1 MASRRPPPAS
11 RRGNS
16 RPSGQGSSA
25 SHSQPPGTKPGR
37 GNKGKRDNRRDQKEI
52 TIAFERKKS
61 SSQARPFRKNFQAK
75 ARPRS
80 DSGDKAPR
88 REQPSRPVSSA
99 RRPPCPHYPDC
110 HGCPFIGIPYE
121 QQLDKKQAQVAAA
134 FADYASL
141 RSVSIPTPVASPYRF
156 GYRTRVKL
164 AVQRIKGKPVI
175 GLYRPE
181 SHRVIDASACP
192 VHPRPVNALVRTLK
206 QLIETLGITPYDE
219 RHDIGQLRYLDI
231 RYSFWQRRL
240 LLTLVTRHMDFP
252 QVRDLTRELRR
263 HCPQLL
269 GVVQNINDTPGREG
283 NSIWGH
289 RFHPLRG
296 RDSLIERMGHLQLH
310 SPADAFTQINPPV
323 ADQLYQ
329 TVLEWVELSKERIAL
344 DLYCGTGPIA
354 LYLAGQASLVIGI
367 DDNTRA
373 IRVAKEN
380 ARRNGYHNT
389 RFFAGDAARQ
399 LRQTASQLARVD
411 CIVVNPPRA
420 GLSSHAFTAL
430 EAVAAPRLAYV
441 SCEPLSLARDLDHL
455 GQAGYRVAKVQPFDM
470 FPQTDK
476 VETLVLLDRTGRLD
490 SAGDDDRSLPQM
502 VSSTTVETDA

>member
-1 MASRRPPPAS
+1 MASRRPFSPA

-16 RPSGQGSSA
+16 RPGGPGSSA
-25 SHSQPPGTKPGR
+25 SHSQPSGTKPGH
-37 GNKGKRDNRRDQKEI
+37 GNKGNRDNRRGQKEN
-52 TIAFERKKS
+52 TIASERKNS
-61 SSQARPFRKNFQAK
+61 SFQAQPFRKKFQAK

-80 DSGDKAPR
+80 GSGDKAPQ
-88 REQPSRPVSSA
+88 REQSGRPASAA

-110 HGCPFIGIPYE
+110 YGCPFIGIPYE

-141 RSVSIPTPVASPYRF
+141 RSVTIPAPVASVHRF
-156 GYRTRVKL
+156 GYRARVKL

-181 SHRVIDASACP
+181 SHRVIDASVCP
-192 VHPRPVNALVRTLK
+192 VHPRPVNALVQTLK
-206 QLIETLGITPYDE
+206 QLIEQLGITPYDE

-263 HCPQLL
+263 LCPQLI

-283 NSIWGH
+283 NSIWGQ

-296 RDSLIERMGHLQLH
+296 RDSLLERMGHLQLH

-323 ADQLYQ
+323 AHLLYQ
-329 TVLEWVELSKERIAL
+329 TVVDWAELSKERIAL
-344 DLYCGTGPIA
+344 DLYCGIGPIA
-354 LYLAGQASLVIGI
+354 LYLAGQASLVVGI

-399 LRQTASQLARVD
+399 LRQTASQLARID

-420 GLSSHAFTAL
+420 GLSSHAFAAL
-430 EAVAAPRLAYV
+430 EAVAAPRLVYV

-455 GQAGYRVAKVQPFDM
+455 GQAGYRVVKVQPFDM

-476 VETLVLLDRTGRLD
+476 VETLVLIDRTGRT
-490 SAGDDDRSLPQM
+490 G
-502 VSSTTVETDA
+502 

>member
-1 MASRRPPPAS
+1 MASRRPSSPSP

-25 SHSQPPGTKPGR
+25 SHSQPPGTKPGH
-37 GNKGKRDNRRDQKEI
+37 GNKGNRNNRRGQKE
-52 TIAFERKKS
+52 TTSAFERKKS

-88 REQPSRPVSSA
+88 HEQPGRPAA

-141 RSVSIPTPVASPYRF
+141 RSVTIPTPVASTHRF

-181 SHRVIDASACP
+181 SHRVIDASACA
-192 VHPRPVNALVRTLK
+192 VHPRPVNALVDTLK
-206 QLIETLGITPYDE
+206 QLIEKLRITPYDE

-283 NSIWGH
+283 NSIWGQ

-296 RDSLIERMGHLQLH
+296 RDSLLEQMGHLRLH

-323 ADQLYQ
+323 AHQLYQ
-329 TVLEWVELSKERIAL
+329 TVLEWTELNKEHIAL
-344 DLYCGTGPIA
+344 DLYCGIGPIA

-399 LRQTASQLARVD
+399 LRQTASQLARID
-411 CIVVNPPRA
+411 CIVVNPPRV
-420 GLSSHAFTAL
+420 GLSSHAFAAL

-441 SCEPLSLARDLDHL
+441 SCDPLSLARDLDHL

-476 VETLVLLDRTGRLD
+476 VETLVLLDRTGRT
-490 SAGDDDRSLPQM
+490 DDRPLPQM